1 MDETCNKHEAGRRSM
16 IDAFVKMSDMARRA
30 GADENA
36 ITDLHGQFFDGHVV
50 IKGAF
55 RVAALLARLY
65 CST

>member
-1 MDETCNKHEAGRRSM
+1 M

-36 ITDLHGQFFDGHVV
+36 ITDLHGQFFDGHVM